1 MIHVDVL
8 NEQEIKALTDEQLEL
23 IKRVIQKASQLESVQ
38 NGEVVVTLVDDD
50 EIHKLNMEYRGIDRP
65 TDVLSFAMNEGEE
78 FDIQYDEED
87 LEELEDDALGDVI
100 ISIPRA
106 ISQAEEYG
114 HSFERELGFLS
125 VHGFLHLMGYDHETE
140 EDEKVMFAKQEQVLE
155 ELNILR

>member
-87 LEELEDDALGDVI
+87 LAELEDDALGDVI